1 MADDN
6 KIPFIQFMLPDG
18 RQEETILTAES
29 PSTAKMA
36 SEILMTKRYRFECE
50 VLRTGQVSVT
60 CADRQ
65 EEEDI
70 AIEIC
75 QNGPAVPVA
84 VSKMVKE
91 AYGIIFPDK
100 AQPFIRFGV
109 QLHPCALVQNMF
121 AAS

>member
-1 MADDN
+1 MADN
-6 KIPFIQFMLPDG
+6 VIPFTQFMLPDG
-18 RQEETILTAES
+18 RQKDTSFPAND

-50 VLRTGQVSVT
+50 ILTTGAVSVT

-75 QNGPAVPVA
+75 RNGPEVVKA
-84 VSKMVKE
+84 VSKMVKD
-91 AYGIIFPDK
+91 AYAIIFPDK
-100 AQPFIRFGV
+100 TPV
-109 QLHPCALVQNMF
+109 TH
-121 AAS
+121 